1 MFLFPLLAVTADP
14 APLMNH
20 SEINLWSLA
29 FRSSGVVFF
38 VLVLLI
44 GFSLSSWAI
53 IIWKFLE
60 LRRAKQRSDD
70 FLDLFWKAKRLDHL
84 YSEAGEYADSPV
96 GQVFAAGYQ
105 EVEQVLKARSS
116 KGGMEEASVLT
127 TTETAGVET
136 VERALR
142 RAANQEVGKLERL
155 LTFLATTASS
165 TPFIGLFGTV
175 WGIMNSFREI
185 GARGSAGLAVVA
197 PGISEA
203 LIATAVGLA
212 AAIPAVIAYNHYQSR
227 VKVISGDIE
236 NFTADFLNLVG
247 RHFMRM

>member
-1 MFLFPLLAVTADP
+1 MVLFPLVAVTADP
-14 APLMNH
+14 TPLMAH

-38 VLVLLI
+38 VLVMLI

-70 FLDLFWKAKRLDHL
+70 FLEVFWKAKRLDHL
-84 YSEAGEYADSPV
+84 YSETGEYADSPV

>member
-1 MFLFPLLAVTADP
+1 
-14 APLMNH
+14 MNH

-38 VLVLLI
+38 VLVMLI

-70 FLDLFWKAKRLDHL
+70 FLEVFWKAKRLDHL
-84 YSEAGEYADSPV
+84 YNETGEFGDSPI

-127 TTETAGVET
+127 TTEATGVES

-155 LTFLATTASS
+155 LTFLATTASA

-212 AAIPAVIAYNHYQSR
+212 AAIPAVIAYNHYQNR
-227 VKVISGDIE
+227 VKVIAGDIE

>member
-1 MFLFPLLAVTADP
+1 MAHA
-14 APLMNH
+14 
-20 SEINLWSLA
+20 EINLWSLA

>member
-1 MFLFPLLAVTADP
+1 MVLFPLVAVTADP
-14 APLMNH
+14 TPLMAH
-20 SEINLWSLA
+20 AEINLWSLA

-127 TTETAGVET
+127 TTEATGVES

-203 LIATAVGLA
+203 LIATALGLA
-212 AAIPAVIAYNHYQSR
+212 AAIPAVIAYNHYQHR
-227 VKVISGDIE
+227 VKVIADSIE